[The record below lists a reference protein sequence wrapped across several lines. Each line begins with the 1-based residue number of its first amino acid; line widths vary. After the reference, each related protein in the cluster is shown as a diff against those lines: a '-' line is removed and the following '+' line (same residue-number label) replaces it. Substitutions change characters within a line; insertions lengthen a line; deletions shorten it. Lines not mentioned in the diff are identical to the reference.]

1 MENHSK
7 CIKIP
12 FNNDSF
18 YFMLIYSMLFAQ
30 TQIDTRFE
38 IASGI
43 SGIEA
48 WQRKIMENPSFKIL
62 RY

>member
-1 MENHSK
+1 
-7 CIKIP
+7 
-12 FNNDSF
+12 
-18 YFMLIYSMLFAQ
+18 MLIYSMLFAQ